1 MRVCDKCLV
10 PKPLYRT
17 FEDLKDHTNF
27 DICDD
32 CYTILSDWMYNTD
45 RKKEND
51 PVEPEKNKS
60 RRNK

>member
-1 MRVCDKCLV
+1 MRVCDKCLI
-10 PKPLYRT
+10 PKPLFRT
-17 FEDLKDHTNF
+17 FKDLKDNTEY

-32 CYTILSDWMYNTD
+32 CYTILSDWMHNID
-45 RKKEND
+45 RQKEND